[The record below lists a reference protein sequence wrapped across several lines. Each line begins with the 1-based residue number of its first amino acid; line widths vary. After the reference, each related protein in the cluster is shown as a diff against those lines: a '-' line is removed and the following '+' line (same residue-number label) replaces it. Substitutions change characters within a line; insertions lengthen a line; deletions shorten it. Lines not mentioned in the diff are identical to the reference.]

1 MERSCHAQPIGMHSM
16 KLENNSTMTPRE
28 IVQELDR
35 HIVGQHAAKRAVAI
49 ALRNRWRRMQ
59 LQPDLRDEVMP
70 KNILMIGPTGV
81 GKTEIARRLAT
92 LANAPFVKVE
102 ATRFTEVGYV
112 GKDVEQIVRDLADTA
127 VKMYREQAKVR
138 VRTQA
143 EERAEDRILDALLPR
158 REVPA
163 GGFGFGAATT
173 TVDIG
178 AEPSSK
184 ESETRQKLRRQLR
197 NGELDGR
204 EIELELSANVSLD
217 IMTPPGMEEMGQQLR
232 QMFSSMGNPKPQAR
246 TLTIKAARPQLVEE
260 EAAKLVNEDDVRAAA
275 IEACEQNGIV
285 FIDEIDKVAK
295 RGGNMSGGDV
305 SREGVQRDLL
315 PLVEGSNVS
324 TKYGTVKT
332 DHILFIA
339 SGAFHLAKPSDLIP
353 ELQGR
358 FPIRVE
364 LAALAKDDFVRILTE
379 PKAALTRQY
388 EALLQTEGVS
398 LRFTEDAVDRLAEI
412 AAQVNERQEN
422 IGARRLHTVLERLLD
437 TLSYEAPDRDGQQ
450 VSIDRAYVDQ
460 HLGELV
466 QDPDLSRYIL

>member
-1 MERSCHAQPIGMHSM
+1 MT
-16 KLENNSTMTPRE
+16 ENTSSTMTPRE

-35 HIVGQHAAKRAVAI
+35 HIVGQHSAKRAVAI

-59 LQPDLRDEVMP
+59 LDAGLRNEVMP
-70 KNILMIGPTGV
+70 KNILLIGPTGV

-127 VKMYREQAKVR
+127 VKMYREQAKAR
-138 VRTQA
+138 MRTQA

-158 REVPA
+158 RDAA
-163 GGFGFGAATT
+163 GGNGFGFGANTT

-197 NGELDGR
+197 NGDLDDR
-204 EIELELSANVSLD
+204 EIELELAANVGVD

-232 QMFSSMGNPKPQAR
+232 QMFSNLGGGKTHKR
-246 TLTIKAARPQLVEE
+246 TVTIKAARPQLIEE
-260 EAAKLVNEDDVRAAA
+260 EAAKLVNEDDIRAAA
-275 IEACEQNGIV
+275 IEACEQHGIV

-295 RGGNMSGGDV
+295 RSGTMSGADV

-364 LAALAKDDFVRILTE
+364 LSALSKEDFIRILTE
-379 PKAALTRQY
+379 PKAALTKQY
-388 EALLQTEGVS
+388 VELMKTEGVS
-398 LRFTEDAVDRLAEI
+398 LRFTDDAVDRLAEI
-412 AAQVNERQEN
+412 AALVNERQEN

-437 TLSYEAPDRDGQQ
+437 TLSYEAPDRDGQ
-450 VSIDRAYVDQ
+450 SITIDRAYVDA

>member
-1 MERSCHAQPIGMHSM
+1 MT
-16 KLENNSTMTPRE
+16 ENTSSTMTPRE

-59 LQPDLRDEVMP
+59 LDASLRNEVMP
-70 KNILMIGPTGV
+70 KNILLIGPTGV

-127 VKMYREQAKVR
+127 VKMYREQAKAR
-138 VRTQA
+138 MRTQA

-158 REVPA
+158 REGA
-163 GGFGFGAATT
+163 GGGFGFGANTT

-197 NGELDGR
+197 NGDLDDR
-204 EIELELSANVSLD
+204 EIELELAANVGVD

-232 QMFSSMGNPKPQAR
+232 QMFSNLGGGKTHKR
-246 TLTIKAARPQLVEE
+246 TVTIKAARPQLIEE
-260 EAAKLVNEDDVRAAA
+260 EAGKLVNEDDIRAAA
-275 IEACEQNGIV
+275 IEACEQHGIV

-295 RGGNMSGGDV
+295 RSGNVGGADV

-364 LAALAKDDFVRILTE
+364 LSALSKEDFIRILTE
-379 PKAALTRQY
+379 PKAALSKQY
-388 EALLQTEGVS
+388 VELMKTEGVA
-398 LRFTEDAVDRLAEI
+398 LRFSDDAIDRLAEI
-412 AAQVNERQEN
+412 AALVNERQEN

-437 TLSYEAPDRDGQQ
+437 TLSYEAPDRDGQ
-450 VSIDRAYVDQ
+450 SITIDRAYVDA